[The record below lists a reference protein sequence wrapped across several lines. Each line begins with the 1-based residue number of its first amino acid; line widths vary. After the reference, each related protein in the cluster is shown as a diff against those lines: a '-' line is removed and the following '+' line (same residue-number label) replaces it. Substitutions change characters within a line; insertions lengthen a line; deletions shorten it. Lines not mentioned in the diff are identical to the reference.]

1 MFFACIRRFKSL
13 LLIHRKDHE
22 HKHNL
27 PPNILSILK
36 DNLNLLARLTL
47 VCSEHRVHRTSKD
60 KRRLPKSRRWSE
72 ERRPSQLPRTYRTP
86 RTRKAMINPAVKRV
100 WMRCRQQTVA
110 GICGSPQ
117 LYTTVVALHCD
128 RVRVVC
134 YARWWHEFFPVRY
147 YPAKLTILQ
156 LSRQLHCYSLR

>member
-1 MFFACIRRFKSL
+1 MFFACL
-13 LLIHRKDHE
+13 WLPPLLIHRKYPE

-47 VCSEHRVHRTSKD
+47 VCICSEHRVHRTSKD
-60 KRRLPKSRRWSE
+60 TRRLPKSRRWCE
-72 ERRPSQLPRTYRTP
+72 ERRASPLPRTYWTP

-128 RVRVVC
+128 RVVC
-134 YARWWHEFFPVRY
+134 YARCLVGDTNSCQSAIISPNWQFCN
-147 YPAKLTILQ
+147 YPDNFTVIA
-156 LSRQLHCYSLR
+156 